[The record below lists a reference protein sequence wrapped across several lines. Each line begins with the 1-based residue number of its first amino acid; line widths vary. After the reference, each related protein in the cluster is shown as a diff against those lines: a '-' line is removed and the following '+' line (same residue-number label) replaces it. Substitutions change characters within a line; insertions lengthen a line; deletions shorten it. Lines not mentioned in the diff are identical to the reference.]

1 MATLLAVAALAFPV
15 SVCAGILE
23 LELAGMPLVL
33 SEQGYWIALAL
44 AALMR
49 PARPARPF
57 LSIAPDTPA
66 APAAPQR
73 SDA

>member
-33 SEQGYWIALAL
+33 SKQGYWIALAL
-44 AALMR
+44 AALM
-49 PARPARPF
+49 RPARPF